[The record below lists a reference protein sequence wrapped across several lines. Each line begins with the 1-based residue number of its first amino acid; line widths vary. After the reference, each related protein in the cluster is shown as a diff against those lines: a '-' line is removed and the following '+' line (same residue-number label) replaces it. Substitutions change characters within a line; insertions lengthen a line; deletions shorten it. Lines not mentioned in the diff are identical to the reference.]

1 MPLATAAIAAAA
13 VSVPSLMYL
22 NAKHQVGKDL
32 NALLTGVAM
41 QRDVNARR
49 KLPLSPLHGPKLCCP
64 FRPVQLG
71 LLEGTPVKKNRI
83 SPWFRFQE
91 TVRKYSTAEAI
102 WTPQRSYSFSEVY
115 TRSCQY
121 AAWLLDLGVTPGE
134 LVVLYMQNSPD
145 MLCVWLACWS
155 LGSAPAFINYNLSG
169 EALAHTVQVSKAQVI
184 ISDADI
190 AHKLDAVQGSLGA
203 EQRIVPLD
211 EAAQAQAF
219 RTTPD
224 APDAAYA
231 AAVKMTD
238 TALMLY
244 TSGTSGYPKACP
256 MAYSM
261 VCTGM
266 AGRLSSGLCTT
277 PGPNGDR
284 WYNCMPLY
292 HGTGGI
298 TSMIAICGGITL
310 CLAKKFSV
318 TNFWKEIRQSR
329 ATLFV
334 YVGET
339 ARYLLGAPPSPLDR
353 AHNVKVIWGNGMRPD
368 VWTAFQ
374 ERFGIECIC
383 EFFGAS
389 EGVLGLQNQARGPFL
404 ATAVGY
410 EGGLMRFLL
419 RKKYFTAALDPE
431 TGEPFRDPTT
441 GLIVEAPL
449 SVGGELMVQ
458 LENESQF
465 SGYYGNPEA
474 TEKRLARDVRRK
486 GDVFYRTGDALRR
499 DEDGRW
505 FFMDRLGDT
514 FRWKSE
520 NVSTSEVSAVV
531 GALPGIPEAVVYGVL
546 VPRHDGRAGCA
557 RLYAPNGPSSLD
569 YASLLQSLQK
579 SLPKYAVP
587 LFLRVSSKPAETTG
601 NNKFIKTA
609 LQKEGVNPELVDK
622 ADTLMWAPPGAQK
635 YVEFTQADY
644 ARLEAG
650 QARL

>member
-49 KLPLSPLHGPKLCCP
+49 KLPLSPFMGQSSVAHSDPSSSAYLKEPQSRRIESRRGSVFK
-64 FRPVQLG
+64 RPSA
-71 LLEGTPVKKNRI
+71 N
-83 SPWFRFQE
+83 
-91 TVRKYSTAEAI
+91 
-102 WTPQRSYSFSEVY
+102 
-115 TRSCQY
+115 
-121 AAWLLDLGVTPGE
+121 LGVTPGE

-244 TSGTSGYPKACP
+244 T
-256 MAYSM
+256 SM

-404 ATAVGY
+404 ATAVGH